1 MPHRVLRRRVRVRR
15 GCMVACGE
23 ADVRKADTEVAR
35 RGLDFRTKNIGY
47 IVALRGLRAD
57 SGAILATTHLF

>member
-1 MPHRVLRRRVRVRR
+1 
-15 GCMVACGE
+15 MVACGE

-57 SGAILATTHLF
+57 SGVILATTHLF